1 MSLNYTKED
10 PILEPAYSLHTEEYS
25 VALHRMTDADE
36 LVQFALDSVLALTDA
51 HAGSLFVWD
60 DRAKEFV
67 AKAVRSPHGAGRS
80 HDMRI
85 RLREG
90 IAGKVAEKGRSVLVT
105 DIRHDER
112 FSDIPRNGQYN
123 SPSFLCLPLTVENK
137 LIGVIN
143 VTEKESRTAF
153 TKNDWKEAELFS
165 RHVAAAFENVRMRQR
180 VQSENQALRARV
192 GELSETLK
200 QQENLVSVGKLS
212 SNLAHELTNP
222 LDAIRRFVNLALD
235 ESLEDSLTREYLLK
249 AKRGIRRAVNVIR
262 GLLQYSRDSVS
273 PSLKTSEVHQLIE
286 QSIESVSHDQRFEK
300 ITFEKH
306 FNDDR
311 LFVKDGGLQLVFK
324 NLFENS
330 AQAMNGN
337 GTAFRGKVIL
347 TTQRENGSVIVRVQ
361 DTGKGIPENIRPRIF
376 EPFFTTKT
384 DGEGTGIGLAI
395 CREIIERSGGKISA
409 EASQDKG
416 ALFQIILP
424 CVER

>member
-10 PILEPAYSLHTEEYS
+10 PILEPAYSLHVEEYS
-25 VALHRMTDADE
+25 VALHRMTDTDE

-51 HAGSLFVWD
+51 HAGSLFIWD

-80 HDMRI
+80 HDLRI

-90 IAGKVAEKGRSVLVT
+90 VAGKVAEHGRSVLVT

-112 FSDIPRNGQYN
+112 FSAIPRNGQYN
-123 SPSFLCLPLTVENK
+123 SPSFICLPLTVENK

-143 VTEKESRTAF
+143 VTEKETRTPF
-153 TKNDWKEAELFS
+153 TQNDWKQAELFS
-165 RHVAAAFENVRMRQR
+165 KHVAAAFENERMRQR
-180 VQSENQALRARV
+180 LQNDNHALHLQI
-192 GELSETLK
+192 GELTETLK
-200 QQENLVSVGKLS
+200 QQENLVSVGKLA

-262 GLLQYSRDSVS
+262 GLLQFSRDSVS
-273 PSLKTSEVHQLIE
+273 ASLKTSEVHQLIE
-286 QSIESVSHDQRFEK
+286 QSIEVVSHDQRFDK
-300 ITFEKH
+300 IIFEKH
-306 FNDDR
+306 FDHNR
-311 LFVKDGGLQLVFK
+311 LYIKDGGLQLVFK

-337 GTAFRGKVIL
+337 GSVPQGKVIL
-347 TTQRENGSVIVRVQ
+347 ATRRENGSVIVSVQ
-361 DTGKGIPENIRPRIF
+361 DTGKGIPENVRPRIF

-384 DGEGTGIGLAI
+384 NGEGTGIGLAI
-395 CREIIERSGGKISA
+395 CREIVERSGGKISA
-409 EASQDKG
+409 ESSHEEG